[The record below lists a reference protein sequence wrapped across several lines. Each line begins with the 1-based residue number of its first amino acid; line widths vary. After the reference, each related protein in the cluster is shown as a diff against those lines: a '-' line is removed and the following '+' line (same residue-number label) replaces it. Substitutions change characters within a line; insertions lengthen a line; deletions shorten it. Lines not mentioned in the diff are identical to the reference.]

1 MKKNIKSQV
10 KHFYAQAYADYLRS
24 GNLEGATRE
33 VAQQIFLDRKDKPGN
48 AHGDWIAAERITRE
62 WPRTITEASESHLY
76 DKTMAKT
83 REWLK
88 DIETEL
94 GFDNPNDA
102 YRAFRAVLHAIRDRL
117 PVREST
123 QFASQ
128 LPMLMIGMYYSGW
141 TPVNKPVRVRSM
153 DEFLD
158 RVQEQLPKGMDPMR
172 VAAGI
177 IRVLERH
184 ISEGEMKDVRRNF
197 PEKLREVWKEAL
209 EGRR

>member
-1 MKKNIKSQV
+1 
-10 KHFYAQAYADYLRS
+10 
-24 GNLEGATRE
+24 
-33 VAQQIFLDRKDKPGN
+33 
-48 AHGDWIAAERITRE
+48 
-62 WPRTITEASESHLY
+62 
-76 DKTMAKT
+76 
-83 REWLK
+83 
-88 DIETEL
+88 
-94 GFDNPNDA
+94 
-102 YRAFRAVLHAIRDRL
+102 
-117 PVREST
+117 
-123 QFASQ
+123 
-128 LPMLMIGMYYSGW
+128 MIGMYYSGW